1 MPLMQ
6 RSLAEKQGFN
16 KQLQSKRSQLKKT
29 QFNSLQNFQ
38 REPEEKPMKTFTPL
52 HQWGIF
58 CFVFEAQIKMCD

>member
-1 MPLMQ
+1 MSLMQ
-6 RSLAEKQGFN
+6 RSLAGKQGFN

-52 HQWGIF
+52 HQ
-58 CFVFEAQIKMCD
+58 